1 VDQPLAPSQVNF
13 LQRVVAAIPRLFAAL
28 EEGNVKS
35 ELILGL
41 RRVKNRQARLKL
53 VAELVD
59 PGANPLETHGSKQ
72 TELHHARDTTSEQ
85 IIKSAHDTTRGM
97 D

>member
-1 VDQPLAPSQVNF
+1 MPVEKPLNQQQIHF
-13 LQRVVAAIPRLFAAL
+13 LRRVAASIPQLFAAL

-41 RRVKNRQARLKL
+41 RRVRSRQARLKL

-59 PGANPLETHGSKQ
+59 PGSNPLETHGAREKPGEPDRNNAQ
-72 TELHHARDTTSEQ
+72 TDE
-85 IIKSAHDTTRGM
+85 K
-97 D
+97 